1 MIKAII
7 VGLGIAGLTSL
18 GAAAPMDF
26 DFKDPK
32 GVNNAVF
39 KLDAPL
45 EIINGTAAG
54 ISGKVTVDFDNLAA
68 TKGEIVVDT
77 ATLHVGNPMMK
88 EHLHSAQWMDVAK
101 FPKITF
107 QVTSLSDIQQ
117 TDNVTT
123 AKVTGVLTIKGI
135 SQNIR
140 VTAKATYL
148 KDKLKARVPNMEG
161 DLLVI
166 RTNFSIKRSDFGI
179 NKGMFED
186 KVADVIDLTLN
197 IAGSAPR

>member
-18 GAAAPMDF
+18 GAAARWILTS
-26 DFKDPK
+26 KTRK
-32 GVNNAVF
+32 G
-39 KLDAPL
+39 
-45 EIINGTAAG
+45 
-54 ISGKVTVDFDNLAA
+54 
-68 TKGEIVVDT
+68 
-77 ATLHVGNPMMK
+77 
-88 EHLHSAQWMDVAK
+88 
-101 FPKITF
+101 
-107 QVTSLSDIQQ
+107 
-117 TDNVTT
+117 
-123 AKVTGVLTIKGI
+123 
-135 SQNIR
+135 
-140 VTAKATYL
+140 L
-148 KDKLKARVPNMEG
+148 KDKLKARVPNLEG